1 MQENKTVEL
10 KFILKYPWLP
20 GGRQIFEPDNNR
32 DKSVLNNEK
41 FDIKQYFQDI
51 FTRYFNK
58 YPELKT
64 VISKTFVY
72 ALEKREE
79 GINLI
84 EKDEFNVVFF
94 YMVKTILASLNNR
107 LTDNHVA
114 NLLSSIYYKK
124 LLKEQELHILKLA
137 NYMGITSYKVSK
149 RLSGVKFPFWVEY
162 QSYIPVAA
170 ALKDQSWHLINRKI
184 EKGKVYLLKD
194 NLARL
199 LKEKIRKEIIPQRIG
214 SVDDLLKNLQS
225 IQDLSEIYKT
235 IENKIELIKIQNN
248 KFKKSSDFVDVSDES
263 KPPYELY
270 PPCIKYILDKALEG
284 ENLVHNE
291 RLHIAFFFANT
302 NHTVEETIDVFRTV
316 PDFSE
321 EIARYNVEFSRGIG
335 GKGKKYKSFNC
346 SKLKS
351 FQICKANENG
361 YADEICSKGV
371 YRKGENKP
379 QLINS
384 PLNYIFWKKV
394 QIGRNRVQSKK
405 SKGKI

>member
-1 MQENKTVEL
+1 
-10 KFILKYPWLP
+10 
-20 GGRQIFEPDNNR
+20 
-32 DKSVLNNEK
+32 
-41 FDIKQYFQDI
+41 
-51 FTRYFNK
+51 
-58 YPELKT
+58 LKT
-64 VISKTFVY
+64 LISRTFVY

-84 EKDEFNVVFF
+84 EKDDFNLIFF
-94 YMVKTILASLNNR
+94 YMIKTILASLNNR
-107 LTDNHVA
+107 VTDNHVA
-114 NLLSSIYYKK
+114 NFLSSIYYKK
-124 LLKEQELHILKLA
+124 LLKEQELHIVKLA
-137 NYMGITSYKVSK
+137 NYMGITSYNDPK
-149 RLSGVKFPFWVEY
+149 RINGVKFPFWVEF

-170 ALKDQSWHLINRKI
+170 VLKDHSWHLINREI
-184 EKGKVYLLKD
+184 EKGRVYLLKD

-225 IQDLSEIYKT
+225 IQELSEIYQT
-235 IENKIELIKIQNN
+235 IENKVQLIKIQNN
-248 KFKKSSDFVDVSDES
+248 KFKKSGDFIDVSDDE

-351 FQICKANENG
+351 FQICKANEKD

-371 YRKGENKP
+371 HRKGESKP
-379 QLINS
+379 RLINS
-384 PLNYIFWKKV
+384 PLNFIFWKKV
-394 QIGRNRVQSKK
+394 EIARNRTQGKK
-405 SKGKI
+405 FKEKNN